1 MRTYNSPRRKDA
13 AEATRAAILEASRRL
28 FVSEGYE
35 KVTVAD
41 IAKAAR
47 VAVPTVYGSTGGKAA
62 ILEAVLKPAVED
74 PVVGQTLAA
83 VAATDDPAEI
93 IAAVAA
99 GTRQNHERHWDLV
112 WALYRHALAEPCAVA
127 LNNEARESYLAALA
141 AVVDRLVALD
151 ALKLDRDEAVD
162 VLWFYLGRPGW
173 HIMVGDRGWD
183 FDRAEVWLSAQ
194 ARQALLRTPC

>member
-1 MRTYNSPRRKDA
+1 VRTYNSPRRKDA

-28 FVSEGYE
+28 FVNEGYE
-35 KVTVAD
+35 KVTVSD

-62 ILEAVLKPAVED
+62 ILEALLKPAVED
-74 PVVGQTLAA
+74 PVVGQTLAG
-83 VAATDDPAEI
+83 VATMDDPAKV
-93 IAAVAA
+93 IATVAA
-99 GTRQNHERHWDLV
+99 GTRHNHERHWDLV
-112 WALYRHALAEPCAVA
+112 WALYRHAPAEPCAAA
-127 LNNEARESYLAALA
+127 LYDEAKASYLAALA
-141 AVVDRLVALD
+141 AVVDRLAALD
-151 ALKLDRDEAVD
+151 ALALDRDEAVD

-183 FDRAEVWLSAQ
+183 FDRAEKWLAGS

>member
-1 MRTYNSPRRKDA
+1 VRTYNSPRRKDA

-28 FVSEGYE
+28 FVNEGYE

-62 ILEAVLKPAVED
+62 ILQALLQPAVED
-74 PVVGQTLAA
+74 PVVGQTLAE
-83 VAATDDPAEI
+83 VAAMDDPAQV
-93 IAAVAA
+93 IAALAA
-99 GTRQNHERHWDLV
+99 GTRLNHERHWELI
-112 WALYRHALAEPCAVA
+112 WSLYRHTLAEPCAVA
-127 LNNEARESYLAALA
+127 LYDEAKEAYLVAVT
-141 AVVDRLVALD
+141 AVVDRLIALD
-151 ALKLDRDEAVD
+151 ALKPDREEAVD

-183 FDRAEVWLSAQ
+183 FDRAQAWLAAQ